1 MAHTTTNFTHEFF
14 AALVCPTKVTWTN
27 DIQKMFT
34 PTDVAHMKQVTNNQL
49 DLSSYNSVKIWAHK
63 IYSEVAAG
71 AMPPPGSGEQSWSA
85 AWVNAFGCWIQQ
97 GCPQ

>member
-1 MAHTTTNFTHEFF
+1 MVTHNHAFF
-14 AALVCPTKVTWTN
+14 EAMNCPTAVTWSG

-34 PTDVAHMKQVTNNQL
+34 ATDVAHMKQVTNNQL

-63 IYSEVAAG
+63 IYNEVSSH
-71 AMPPPGSGEQSWSA
+71 AMPPPGSGEQPWSP
-85 AWVNAFGCWIQQ
+85 AWVNTFGCWIQQ